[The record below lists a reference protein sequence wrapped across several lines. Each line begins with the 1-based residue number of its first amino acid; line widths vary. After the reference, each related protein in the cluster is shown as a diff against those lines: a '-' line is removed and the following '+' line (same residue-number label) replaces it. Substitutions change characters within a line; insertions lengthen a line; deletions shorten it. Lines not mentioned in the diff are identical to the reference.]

1 MIHFTPSGR
10 RFRQLCLLTVLLA
23 GPPSAFAAHDGAKLY
38 RENCAACHGL
48 TGSGG
53 VGVPLRLPDFLAIVD
68 DAYLAK
74 TIRRGRPGRVMPA
87 FNQLSDAEIQSI
99 IKYLRQGVDAPRV
112 KPVKV
117 GKGDAKRGSE
127 LYDAYCSGC
136 HGDHGQ
142 GGHGT
147 GVTFSRPRDLPI
159 LPPALNNP
167 GFLSAASDELVK
179 STLFYGRRGTPM
191 ESFAKRGLTDQKLDD
206 LVAYVRGFAS
216 QPAPPSAKVLESE
229 SAILVRESPLG
240 LDETVERVRNAVS
253 AVNMRIIRVVPFEQ
267 GLAPKGNESH
277 KSFIVDGCDFD
288 FLNKALSVDPRV
300 GLFLPCRIT
309 IAEHD
314 GKVRVMTV
322 NPKRLSAIFN
332 NAELNDLCSQMHK
345 IYTTI
350 LEEATF

>member
-1 MIHFTPSGR
+1 MYS
-10 RFRQLCLLTVLLA
+10 RFATKVRLLRVVTCLAVLA
-23 GPPSAFAAHDGAKLY
+23 SPWHAAVAFDGVTLY
-38 RENCAACHGL
+38 RENCAACHGANG
-48 TGSGG
+48 TGG
-53 VGVPLRLPDFLAIVD
+53 VGVPLSLPDFLAIVD

-74 TIRRGRPGRVMPA
+74 TIRYGRPGRVMPA
-87 FNQLSDAEIQSI
+87 FGQLSDAEIKAIVAHIRSWSN
-99 IKYLRQGVDAPRV
+99 APNAKRIN
-112 KPVKV
+112 V
-117 GKGDAKRGSE
+117 GKGDPKKGSE

-159 LPPALNNP
+159 LAPALNNP
-167 GFLSAASDELVK
+167 GFLAAASDELLK
-179 STLFYGRRGTPM
+179 STLVYGRRGTPM
-191 ESFAKRGLTDQKLDD
+191 ESFTKRGLSDSDIDD
-206 LVAYVRGFAS
+206 VVAYVRSFAD
-216 QPAPPSAKVLESE
+216 QPAPPSARILATE
-229 SAILVRESPLG
+229 SAVIVRESPLG
-240 LDETVERVRNAVS
+240 LKETVERVRNSIA
-253 AVNMRIIRVVPFEQ
+253 AANMRIIRVVPFEQ
-267 GLAPKGNESH
+267 GLVPKDEESP
-277 KSFIVDGCDFD
+277 KSMIVDGCDFD

-314 GKVRVMTV
+314 GKVLVMTV

-345 IYTTI
+345 IYTNI